1 MQTILISSRS
11 FSRDT
16 NNLPLDKDLLWV
28 YTPKGKKL
36 NETELLK
43 YTNKDIIGIVA
54 GTEQITKTIIDA
66 CPNLKVISRYGGGL
80 DNIDTAYAKKKKIK
94 VYSTTS
100 QSTAV
105 AEFTVALMFSL
116 LRKIPQMY
124 GYCWNQMMGNLLAGK
139 TIGIIGFGHIGSKVV
154 DMLDNFN
161 VRFLIYDPRYKF
173 DTLHEVLTKSDIITL
188 HVPLT
193 AKTEHMISKE
203 QFAKMKPTAL
213 LINTSRGK
221 VVDERALV
229 KAITKKEIAG
239 AALDVYEKEPCGW
252 RLMELD
258 NVITMPHIASYT
270 YETRQ
275 QMEKETIDNLIEGLK

>member
-16 NNLPLDKDLLWV
+16 NNLPLDKELCWH

-36 NETELLK
+36 TETELLK
-43 YTNKDIIGIVA
+43 YTNKDIIGIIA
-54 GTEQITKTIIDA
+54 GTEVITKSIIDA
-66 CPNLKVISRYGGGL
+66 CPNLRVISRYGGGL

-94 VYSTTS
+94 VYSTIS

-105 AEFTVALMFSL
+105 AELTIALMFSL
-116 LRKIPQMY
+116 LRKIPQMCD
-124 GYCWNQMMGNLLAGK
+124 YCWNPIQGNLLAGK

-161 VRFLIYDPRYKF
+161 VKFKIYDPRYKF

-193 AKTEHMISKE
+193 AKTEHMVSKE

-221 VVDERALV
+221 VVDERALI
-229 KAITKKEIAG
+229 KAIAKKEIAG

-252 RLMELD
+252 QLMELD
-258 NVITMPHIASYT
+258 NVITMPHIGSYT